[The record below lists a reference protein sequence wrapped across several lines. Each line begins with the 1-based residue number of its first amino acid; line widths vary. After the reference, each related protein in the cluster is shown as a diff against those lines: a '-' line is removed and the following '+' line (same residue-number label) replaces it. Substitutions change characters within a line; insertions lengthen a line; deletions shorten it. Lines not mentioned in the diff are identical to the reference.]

1 MPDLAQDQARAHCL
15 AEALD
20 RVMERLASESGL
32 SSAAVGAAL
41 TEAAVRW
48 SLRDMAA
55 VAVAEYLIATAMHA
69 AAEPGARRLIR
80 KARRARRHII
90 SPG

>member
-32 SSAAVGAAL
+32 SSVAVGAAL

-48 SLRDMAA
+48 SLKEMAA
-55 VAVAEYLIATAMHA
+55 SAVSEYLRDVRRSG
-69 AAEPGARRLIR
+69 GASHRPAGRRCQAGELR
-80 KARRARRHII
+80 N
-90 SPG
+90 

>member
-1 MPDLAQDQARAHCL
+1 MPMPDLAQDQGRAHRL

-20 RVMERLASESGL
+20 RGMERLASESGL

-55 VAVAEYLIATAMHA
+55 VAVAEYLRDVADGV
-69 AAEPGARRLIR
+69 ENRRQPGDDARLIGGNND
-80 KARRARRHII
+80 A
-90 SPG
+90 